1 MLLQVQDK
9 LDKIANG
16 GGNSPVSVSMTPR
29 SSIDRRSTSSA
40 RTRDHDS
47 RPRADE
53 LYEILCNGAV
63 LPLDM
68 TLAAVRQYIWRQ
80 SGELVMHY
88 RRRAVPVP
96 VRPAPAPAPAIHA
109 PS

>member
-1 MLLQVQDK
+1 M
-9 LDKIANG
+9 
-16 GGNSPVSVSMTPR
+16 SMTPR
-29 SSIDRRSTSSA
+29 SSIDRHSTSSA
-40 RTRDHDS
+40 RARDHDS

-88 RRRAVPVP
+88 RRKAVP
-96 VRPAPAPAPAIHA
+96 VRPAVHA
-109 PS
+109 QSSG